1 MKIAEFTYR
10 HRRSILFLIATICI
24 AGLYS
29 AWRLPAALFPRIT
42 FPRVVVSLEAG
53 DRPAERMVVEVT
65 QPVEEAVRSVPGV
78 QRVRSVTSRGG
89 ADVSINFDWGQDMVA
104 ATLQI
109 ESAINLI
116 RKGLPTET
124 QFNVRL
130 MDPTVFPVLGFSL
143 TSDTRSLVELRDIV
157 LYQVRPLLSTVAGIA
172 RIDVVGG
179 DTAEYQVIVSPEKL
193 DSFGLTIADVAR
205 SLSASNIDSA
215 VGRVEDMQKLY
226 LVLTDTRFLN
236 IDEISRAVVHLGE
249 NGLILLED
257 LATVNTAVEPR
268 WTRVTADGHNAVL
281 FQIHQ
286 QPGGNTVQIK
296 RQIEPMLDELRQRL
310 PKDVHIANWYD
321 QSELIVSS
329 VDGVRDAVIIG
340 IVLAAMVTL
349 VFLRNLRVTLVAMVT
364 VPLVLAATLL
374 FLNLLGQN
382 LNVMTLGGMAAAV
395 GLIIDDAIVM
405 VEHIMRRLQSAV
417 GDAHQTVSI
426 AASEMTRPLLG
437 SSISTVIVF
446 SPLAF
451 LSGVAGAFFKALSL
465 TMAVSLAVSCI
476 VAWLIVPV
484 LAIVVFN
491 QEDAKEV
498 EGGRFTSALHAVYTS
513 FMRFVLRN
521 TWIVFALILPLLFLG
536 WVCYQNTGS
545 GFLPTMDEGGFILD
559 YRAAPGTSLS
569 ETDRMLR
576 ELEAILRATPE
587 VQTYSR
593 RTGLQL
599 GGGLTEANEGDFFVR
614 LRPRPR
620 REIEAVVED
629 VRAQID
635 HSIPGLQIELLQ
647 LMEDLIGDLTE
658 VPQPIEIKLFSNDGD
673 QLRTLAPNIADAIEK
688 VPGVVDV
695 NNGVV
700 LAGDA
705 LVINVDRDKAALER
719 MAADSV
725 TQILQGYLAGVVTT
739 QVQVGPKMVGVRVW
753 IPQTF
758 RSTAKKIES
767 LRITAPDG
775 HRFPLKRVARV
786 EAVVGQQQITRDN
799 LKQMVAVTGR
809 ISGRDLGSTIDDITK
824 ILTQPGVIPDKVYY
838 QLGGLYEQQQLAF
851 RDLIVVFISAV
862 LLVFVLLLYLYESIR
877 VAIATMLTT
886 LLGVSAVFIGLWL
899 TGTELNISAM
909 MGMTM
914 IVGIVTEVEI
924 FYNSELY
931 DLSAD
936 LPRDVRLTRA
946 GVNRMRP
953 ITMTT
958 IAAILALLPLVLGV
972 DQGAALQRPLAV
984 AIISG
989 LLIQVPLVLIVLPAF
1004 LQLLGAG
1011 RMRPVTRQASV
1022 S

>member
-1 MKIAEFTYR
+1 MIAEFTYR
-10 HRRSILFLIATICI
+10 HRRSILFLLATICV

-29 AWRLPAALFPRIT
+29 AWHLPAALFPRIT

-65 QPVEEAVRSVPGV
+65 QPVEQAVRSVPGV
-78 QRVRSVTSRGG
+78 QSLRSVTSRGG
-89 ADVSINFDWGQDMVA
+89 ADVSINFNWGQDMVA

-116 RKGLPTET
+116 RTELPVET

-143 TSDTRSLVELRDIV
+143 TSDTRSLVELRDIA
-157 LYQVRPLLSTVAGIA
+157 LYQVRPFLSTVPGIA
-172 RIDVVGG
+172 RIDVLGG

-205 SLSASNIDSA
+205 SLSASNVVSA
-215 VGRVEDMQKLY
+215 VGRVEDFQKLY

-257 LATVNTAVEPR
+257 LGTVNNAVEPR
-268 WTRVTADGHNAVL
+268 WTRVTADGRDAVL

-296 RQIEPMLDELRQRL
+296 QHIEPMLDELRQRL

-329 VDGVRDAVIIG
+329 VDSVRDAVIIG
-340 IVLAAMVTL
+340 IVLAAVVML
-349 VFLRNLRVTLVAMVT
+349 IFLRNLRVTLVAMIT

-374 FLNLLGQN
+374 ILGLLGQN

-417 GDAHQTVSI
+417 GDARQRVSH

-437 SSISTVIVF
+437 SSISTVVVF

-451 LSGVAGAFFKALSL
+451 LSGVTGAFFKALSL
-465 TMAVSLAVSCI
+465 TMAVGLTVSYV

-484 LAIVVFN
+484 LAKSVLDPA
-491 QEDAKEV
+491 DAKEA
-498 EGGRFTSALHAVYTS
+498 EGGRFTSALHAVYTNI
-513 FMRFVLRN
+513 MRFVLRN
-521 TWIVFALILPLLFLG
+521 TWIVFALILPLLFFG
-536 WVCYQNTGS
+536 WLCYQNTGS
-545 GFLPTMDEGGFILD
+545 GFLPPMDEGGFILD

-576 ELEAILRATPE
+576 QLETILRSTPE

-614 LRPRPR
+614 LKPRPR
-620 REIEAVVED
+620 REIEAVMED
-629 VRAQID
+629 VRGQVD

-647 LMEDLIGDLTE
+647 LMEDLIGDLTA
-658 VPQPIEIKLFSNDGD
+658 VPQPIEIKLFSDDGN
-673 QLRTLAPNIADAIEK
+673 QLRKLAPTIATAIEK

-705 LVINVDRDKAALER
+705 LEIHVDRDKAALEG

-725 TQILQGYLAGVVTT
+725 TQILQGYLTGVVTT

-753 IPQTF
+753 IPQRF
-758 RSTAKKIES
+758 RSTANKIES
-767 LRITAPDG
+767 LRIAAPDG

-786 EAVVGQQQITRDN
+786 EAVVGQPQINRDN

-809 ISGRDLGSTIDDITK
+809 ISRRDLGSTINDIKNTLK
-824 ILTQPGVIPDKVYY
+824 QPGMIPAKVYF

-851 RDLIVVFISAV
+851 RGLIIVFISAV
-862 LLVFVLLLYLYESIR
+862 LLVFGLLLFLYESFR
-877 VAIATMLTT
+877 VAIATMVTT
-886 LLGVSAVFIGLWL
+886 LLAVSAVFIGLWL

-914 IVGIVTEVEI
+914 IVGIVTEVGI

-931 DLSAD
+931 ELSAD
-936 LPRDVRLTRA
+936 TAMDARLTHA

-953 ITMTT
+953 IAMTT
-958 IAAILALLPLVLGV
+958 IAAILAMLPLRAWSRSGRCIATSPCDRNHIGTSYPITACLNCAPGV
-972 DQGAALQRPLAV
+972 STLA
-984 AIISG
+984 
-989 LLIQVPLVLIVLPAF
+989 
-1004 LQLLGAG
+1004 
-1011 RMRPVTRQASV
+1011 RC
-1022 S
+1022 